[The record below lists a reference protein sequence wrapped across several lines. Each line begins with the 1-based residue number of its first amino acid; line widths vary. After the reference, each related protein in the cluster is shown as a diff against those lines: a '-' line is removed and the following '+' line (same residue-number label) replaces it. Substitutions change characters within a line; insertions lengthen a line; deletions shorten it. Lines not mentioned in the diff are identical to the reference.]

1 MSADWRL
8 FLPKSVTVLRQGY
21 GLGDFRADTIAGLT
35 VAVVALPLAMALAI
49 ASGAAPEV
57 GLVTAVVAGLLISAL
72 GGSRFQI
79 GGPTGAFV
87 VIVYGIIAEHGYD
100 GLLMATLMA
109 GAILVVAGLARVG
122 TLIKYVPDPVTTGFT
137 SGIAVI
143 IMASQLNDIFGLRA
157 ADVPADL
164 IPKLQALWAV
174 RDNLSLPALG
184 LSATC
189 VAGILLLRRYAP
201 RVPGFLIVTVL
212 AAGLVI
218 VTQLPVE
225 TIGSRFGDMDARL
238 PAPSLSFWR
247 WDNAVA
253 LLPSALTIA
262 LLAGVESL
270 LSAVVADQMTGRRH
284 RSNVELVAQGVAN
297 MASASVG
304 GLPATGAIARTATS
318 IRSGARS
325 PVAGMLHAVFLLVF
339 LLLLAPVM
347 KLVPMAALAAILVV
361 VALNMAETHR
371 FGLILRTSYGDR
383 AVLLATFALT
393 VLVDLTVAIGVGMV
407 LAAFVFMHRMAGL
420 ASLDGQSII
429 ETDQA
434 DLPPGQRPRYLPNH
448 GLPDDI
454 AVLTFRGPLF
464 FGSAGVL
471 KDALDRI
478 GARKRIY
485 ILRLE
490 DVPML
495 DPTGAFALG
504 DLLKRLL
511 DEGDEVF
518 VVGAGHGVLRALL
531 QTTPK
536 SLLKRVRFVRTFDL
550 ARHQVLGKS
559 GADSETAGPPSG
571 EPAVSPAT
579 PG

>member
-420 ASLDGQSII
+420 ASMDGQSII